1 MAILNL
7 KTGDYLGRRKKKNT
21 NGNGSINGNENNG
34 QTYKIGT
41 CPYCGRENIQIT
53 EHHIYK
59 RAVYG
64 ENERIALACRDCHNV
79 IEFLNR
85 MWENMVL
92 RPFIGCYKDVFKAF
106 EKGEINGFEIRL
118 DGKMDEKEVIRA
130 LMPIVLKGFKKIEN
144 KGINPW
150 LEERIEKKGI
160 SVRAKKKKENN
171 NEQ

>member
-1 MAILNL
+1 M
-7 KTGDYLGRRKKKNT
+7 GRRRGKKNDNGDSND
-21 NGNGSINGNENNG
+21 NGNNI
-34 QTYKIGT
+34 QVYRIGT
-41 CPYCGRENIQIT
+41 CPYCGRENVQIT
-53 EHHIYK
+53 EHHVYK

-92 RPFIGCYKDVFKAF
+92 RPFIGCYKDVFNAF
-106 EKGEINGFEIRL
+106 EKGEINGLKINL
-118 DGKMDEKEVIRA
+118 NGKMDEKEVVRA

-160 SVRAKKKKENN
+160 SIRAKKKRENN
-171 NEQ
+171 DEQ